1 MSAQPPPD
9 FPALPGIDVA
19 AGLKRL
25 LNKPALYEKVLR
37 DFHQRFLTS
46 AARIRTQLADGEVLN
61 AAQEAHSLKGLAG
74 AIAATELQTRAASL
88 EQALRTGA
96 NAQLV
101 QTAFEAELAKV
112 LDGIAQ
118 AWPTA

>member
-1 MSAQPPPD
+1 MSAQPTPD

-37 DFHQRFLTS
+37 DFHQRFLPS
-46 AARIRTQLADGEVLN
+46 ATRIRTLLADGEVLA

-74 AIAATELQTRAASL
+74 AIAATELQTLAASL

-96 NAQLV
+96 DAQLV
-101 QTAFEAELAKV
+101 LPAFEAELAKV